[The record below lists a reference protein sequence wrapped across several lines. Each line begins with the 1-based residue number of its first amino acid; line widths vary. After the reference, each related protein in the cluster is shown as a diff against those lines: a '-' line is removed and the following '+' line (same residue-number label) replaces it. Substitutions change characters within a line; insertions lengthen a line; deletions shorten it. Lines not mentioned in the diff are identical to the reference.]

1 MIKYWTKERILEEG
15 KKYKTKSEFHKSSNT
30 AYNYA
35 RINGYLDEMDF
46 ENGYIKR
53 TNEQIKE
60 EGKKYNSRNEFR
72 ISCPSLYR
80 TALTRGLIDI
90 IFPIQEKGEK
100 KVSKSLKWNEE
111 KIRRAAEKYEYRMD
125 FCKKN
130 HKAYTAAI
138 KRGMI
143 DELFEDKPNHGYNPR
158 TRMENRQCGRKLYW
172 TKKRIF
178 KEGRKYK
185 TRLDFK
191 KGCYSAYH
199 IASLSGYLDEIFR
212 NKPNNGYIIVSKSKA
227 LEESNI
233 TGTRNYWNEEKILK
247 EVLEYP
253 SLKIY
258 CRTFPGA
265 ASFIDRNKLR
275 AKIKEYRIHAYNEIM
290 TIEDIKAEAAKY
302 ATISEFRQYS
312 CLAYNSARYRGLLK
326 DLFLN
331 KKTSD
336 KQSD

>member
-80 TALTRGLIDI
+80 TALTSGLIDI

-199 IASLSGYLDEIFR
+199 IAL
-212 NKPNNGYIIVSKSKA
+212 
-227 LEESNI
+227 
-233 TGTRNYWNEEKILK
+233 
-247 EVLEYP
+247 
-253 SLKIY
+253 
-258 CRTFPGA
+258 
-265 ASFIDRNKLR
+265 LR
-275 AKIKEYRIHAYNEIM
+275 E
-290 TIEDIKAEAAKY
+290 
-302 ATISEFRQYS
+302 
-312 CLAYNSARYRGLLK
+312 
-326 DLFLN
+326 
-331 KKTSD
+331 
-336 KQSD
+336 